1 MDVDREDGAVVE
13 EADFLA
19 LFEAAGA
26 AGAAMAGKTKAM
38 PKVRLSE
45 KLVTV
50 SGFGTIIL
58 GALLQFILLEQASKD
73 TYSLR
78 RLCP

>member
-1 MDVDREDGAVVE
+1 MDVDREVGAGVE

-19 LFEAAGA
+19 LFEAS
-26 AGAAMAGKTKAM
+26 GAAMAGKTKAT

-50 SGFGTIIL
+50 SGFGTIIFR
-58 GALLQFILLEQASKD
+58 ALLLFILLEQASKD
-73 TYSLR
+73 TYNLR
-78 RLCP
+78 RRCP

>member
-26 AGAAMAGKTKAM
+26 AMAGKTKAM
-38 PKVRLSE
+38 PKVRLNE

-58 GALLQFILLEQASKD
+58 GALLQFILLASV
-73 TYSLR
+73 YFA
-78 RLCP
+78 